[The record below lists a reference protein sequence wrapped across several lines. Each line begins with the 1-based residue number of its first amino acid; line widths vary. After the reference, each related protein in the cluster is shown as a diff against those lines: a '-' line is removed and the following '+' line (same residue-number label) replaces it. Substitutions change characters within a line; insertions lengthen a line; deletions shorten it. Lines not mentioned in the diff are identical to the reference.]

1 MKLPLSSVIA
11 YRTSKLL
18 RALYA
23 KYFDT
28 TGDKTRNI
36 LSNKDVPIDTSTS
49 GTGTGSRGKGITLDL
64 GNGTPTSSAGRERRE
79 GEEEVRRKGYEIGCL

>member
-1 MKLPLSSVIA
+1 
-11 YRTSKLL
+11 L

-23 KYFDT
+23 FDFDT

-79 GEEEVRRKGYEIGCL
+79 GDVPYRKINQPLIRESK

>member
-23 KYFDT
+23 KYFYT
-28 TGDKTRNI
+28 KGDKTRNI
-36 LSNKDVPIDTSTS
+36 LSNKDLPIDTSTS
-49 GTGTGSRGKGITLDL
+49 GTGSRGKGITLDL